1 MILKG
6 KYSVRIL
13 KWWEKIYYP
22 VYRFFDDYVVIPHR
36 WIYWGW
42 QKLTRG
48 FSNRA
53 LWSLDHTCTDFIL
66 PRLKA
71 FRHSELH
78 GTPMLDGYEHEQ
90 SDSDFEKMT
99 REWEEIL
106 DKMILAFEYHHKDGN
121 DIDFGFIDYEITEDK
136 KFEIKTNEEQYKKG
150 REEELRREQIMVEGF
165 GLFAKY
171 YQSLW
176 D

>member
-1 MILKG
+1 
-6 KYSVRIL
+6 
-13 KWWEKIYYP
+13 
-22 VYRFFDDYVVIPHR
+22 
-36 WIYWGW
+36 
-42 QKLTRG
+42 
-48 FSNRA
+48 
-53 LWSLDHTCTDFIL
+53 
-66 PRLKA
+66 
-71 FRHSELH
+71 
-78 GTPMLDGYEHEQ
+78 
-90 SDSDFEKMT
+90 MT

-136 KFEIKTNEEQYKKG
+136 KFEIKTNEEQCKKG